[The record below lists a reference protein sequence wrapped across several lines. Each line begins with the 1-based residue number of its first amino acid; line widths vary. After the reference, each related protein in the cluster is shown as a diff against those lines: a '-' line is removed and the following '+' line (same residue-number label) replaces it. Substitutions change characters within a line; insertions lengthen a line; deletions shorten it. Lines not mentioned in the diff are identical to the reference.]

1 MSDSDREL
9 ERLRKRLERER
20 RARAAAEAEAE
31 GGLRKLYD
39 AQRETDLVRGIAMA
53 ANQAEYVAEALRDCL
68 ERVGTY
74 SSAVVG
80 HAWVAGEGVQLL
92 AATGIWWSVDL
103 ERYSALRRATEATT
117 LKGAEGLPGRVLVSK
132 RPEWIADVE
141 AELGFVRN
149 QKHLA
154 LGVRAGFAFPAL
166 IGSEVV
172 AVLELFFP
180 EVVPPNERLMAL
192 MADVGAQIGRVI
204 ERHRGSRELVRARVE
219 LERRVRERTAEIEAA
234 NAALKAEVSHRTSAN
249 EANQAKTEFLAN
261 MSHEIRTP
269 LTAVL
274 GYADLLLDLN
284 VSESDRLNYVQTIRR
299 NGEHLLELLSD
310 ILDLSK
316 IEAGKLDI
324 ETVACSP
331 AQILVDVASLMRPR
345 ALMKG
350 LDFVLEFAT
359 PIPETVRSDPTRV
372 RQVLMNLVSNAV
384 KFTQTGEVR
393 LVARSSSPTDE
404 SPLLQIDVVDHGIG
418 MTAVQVGK
426 LFQPFT
432 QADAST
438 TRRFG
443 GTGLGL
449 AISKRLIEMM
459 GGNIEVASR
468 LGHGSTFSVR
478 VPTGPLAGVPMV
490 AELEEAGPPPKATD
504 VPGVRC
510 EGRVLLAEDGHD
522 NQILLSTHLR
532 RAGAEVAIAG
542 NGREAVEQALAGL
555 AEGRPFSVILMDMQ
569 MPELDGYGA
578 TAKLRSKGYS
588 GWIVALT
595 AHAMATDRE
604 RCLAAGCDDY
614 LTKPINR
621 DLLLSTVHRYLV
633 DSTPSPRVSHR
644 PGPSAP
650 EPLVSEFGDDPEM
663 KPLVEQFVVHL
674 PARLEELG
682 AASRSGDREAIARI
696 AHQLKGAAGGYGFQ
710 IVTESAARLE
720 AAARADVPEIAA
732 PLEELVSLCQRAR
745 AARA

>member
-1 MSDSDREL
+1 MGDSDREL

-20 RARAAAEAEAE
+20 TARAAAEAEAE
-31 GGLRKLYD
+31 KGLRKLYD
-39 AQRETDLVRGIAMA
+39 SQRETELVRGIAMA

-74 SSAVVG
+74 SNAVVG
-80 HAWVAGEGVQLL
+80 HAWVAGDGMQGL
-92 AATGIWWSVDL
+92 AATGIWWSADI

-117 LKGAEGLPGRVLVSK
+117 LNAGEGLPGRVLVSQ

-141 AELGFVRN
+141 SELGFIRN
-149 QKHLA
+149 RKQVA

-166 IGSEVV
+166 IGPEVV

-180 EVVPPNERLMAL
+180 EVAPPNQRLMAL
-192 MADVGAQIGRVI
+192 MADVGTQIGRVI
-204 ERHRGSRELVRARVE
+204 ERHRGSRELVRGRVE

-234 NAALKAEVSHRTSAN
+234 NVALKDEVAHRASAN

-324 ETVACSP
+324 EAVACSP

-359 PIPETVRSDPTRV
+359 PIPQTVRSDPTRV
-372 RQVLMNLVSNAV
+372 RQVLMNLVSNAI

-393 LVARSSSPTDE
+393 LVARCSSPSDE
-404 SPLLQIDVVDHGIG
+404 SPVLQIDVVDKGIG

-459 GGNIEVASR
+459 GGNIEVTSR

-478 VPTGPLAGVPMV
+478 VPTGSLAGVPMV

-532 RAGAEVAIAG
+532 RAGAEVTIAA
-542 NGREAVEQALAGL
+542 NGREAVEHALTGL
-555 AEGRPFSVILMDMQ
+555 GEGRPFQVILMDMQ

-578 TAKLRSKGYS
+578 TARLRSKGYS

-595 AHAMATDRE
+595 AHAMATDRD

-621 DLLLSTVHRYLV
+621 ELLLSTVHRYLS
-633 DSTPSPRVSHR
+633 DSTPSPRVSQR
-644 PGPSAP
+644 PSSREG

-663 KPLVEQFVVHL
+663 RPLVEQFVTHL
-674 PARLEELG
+674 PARLEELSL
-682 AASRSGDREAIARI
+682 ASRSGDRETVARI
-696 AHQLKGAAGGYGFQ
+696 AHQLKGAAGGYGFK
-710 IVTESAARLE
+710 IMTESAARLE
-720 AAARADVPEIAA
+720 AAARGDVPEISA
-732 PLEELVSLCQRAR
+732 PLDDLVALCRRAK
-745 AARA
+745 AVAP